1 MEVLHLR
8 KHTSLEHPDVSGF
21 YKGYFAISK
30 QMVTTSYTEEHREH
44 FLNQTEHKHR
54 YIEYNILLG
63 KLTYS
68 KIV

>member
-30 QMVTTSYTEEHREH
+30 QMVTTSYTIPL
-44 FLNQTEHKHR
+44 FVQKN
-54 YIEYNILLG
+54 IENIF
-63 KLTYS
+63 
-68 KIV
+68 